1 MFKLE
6 SNRLKREFKITNDN
20 FYASQIMNKCSEM
33 SFVPDGNGC
42 EFVVFFTDG
51 TEVSSKGLPVLKS
64 SEENEKLRFVFAEDL
79 GTTVTLEYWVHE
91 DGNTIC
97 KQITISQ
104 NNDKVI
110 DRIFLEN
117 IGIINSKTH
126 FGIDPKTHREDSDFV
141 TSLGQPFYIDSLF
154 FGCENPA
161 VDSKI
166 IHGAGQIRYYI
177 GRNVGKDFKC
187 PVTVMGGGADN
198 TMLAMQRA
206 FFEYLDFI
214 SVPSPLR
221 FDYACGYFGKGGAKI
236 TPQEIAEKVTPALQT
251 LNAPDMPEISAF
263 ELLNQDWAAEKS
275 EFWSFGKRWQNG
287 FAEIKAACDSEG
299 KGLGI
304 SLDVSGGKKLAK
316 KIQKAGNGFV
326 HSNCDEL
333 CCASHRYNDK
343 LTEYIIGLISE
354 YNLSGISLSFGK
366 SEEMFCIDESH
377 DHGVGGKN
385 EMYYI
390 NDLIENRIALVQAIR
405 SARPEICI
413 TLCGMHNASPF
424 WKQWVNFIDSSAFS
438 SDEKLSDDLAPLEA
452 QITGQDTEFYNTMCL
467 NALQLPAGS
476 LSTEIIANDLSND
489 EFQKFAMWSTVSGEG
504 LVQLSNDMTTL
515 DDAKRESLSRALR
528 FKAESQHI
536 LKNATFIGGNP
547 SENNIYGFVS
557 WTEDGEG
564 VIAMRNPTDEKTS
577 LTLTLNKLM
586 GVPED
591 LCEVRRENVYSL
603 SVPET
608 ADTYSYGS
616 KIDLALH
623 PFECVVFKFTK

>member
-6 SNRLKREFKITNDN
+6 SNRLKREFKINNGN
-20 FYASQIMNKCSEM
+20 FYASQIMNKCSDM

-51 TEVSSKGLPVLKS
+51 TEVSSKGLPVMKS
-64 SEENEKLRFVFAEDL
+64 SEDNEKLKFVFAEDL

-91 DGNTIC
+91 DKNTIC

-110 DRIFLEN
+110 DRVFLEN

-154 FGCENPA
+154 FGCESPA

-177 GRNVGKDFKC
+177 GKNVGKDFKC
-187 PVTVMGGGADN
+187 PVTVMGGGTDN
-198 TMLAMQRA
+198 TMQAMSKA

-221 FDYACGYFGKGGAKI
+221 IDYACGHFGKGGAKI
-236 TPQEIAEKVTPALQT
+236 APQEIADKVLPALQT

-263 ELLNQDWAAEKS
+263 ELLNQDWASEKAD
-275 EFWSFGKRWQNG
+275 FWSFGKRWQNG
-287 FAEIKAACDSEG
+287 FSEIKTACSSEG
-299 KGLGI
+299 KGFGI
-304 SLDVSGGKKLAK
+304 SLDVSGSKKLAK

-343 LTEYIIGLISE
+343 LIEYINGLIGE
-354 YNLSGISLSFGK
+354 YNLGSISLSFGK
-366 SEEMFCIDESH
+366 SEELFCIDESH

-385 EMYYI
+385 EMYYV
-390 NDLIENRIALVQAIR
+390 NDLIENRMALVQSIR
-405 SARPEICI
+405 RSYPDICI
-413 TLCGMHNASPF
+413 SLYGMHDASPF
-424 WKQWVNFIDSSAFS
+424 WRQWVNFIDCSAFAC
-438 SDEKLSDDLAPLEA
+438 DEKLSDELSALEE
-452 QITGQDTEFYNTMCL
+452 QITRTDAGYYNTMCAH
-467 NALQLPAGS
+467 ALQLPAGC
-476 LSTEIIANDLSND
+476 LSTEIIASDLSND

-504 LVQLSNDMTTL
+504 LVQLSHGMTML
-515 DDAKRESLSRALR
+515 DDAKRERLSKALR
-528 FKAESQHI
+528 FKAENQHI
-536 LKNATFIGGNP
+536 LKNAAFIGGNP
-547 SENNIYGFVS
+547 AEDNIYGFVS
-557 WTEDGEG
+557 WTDEGEG
-564 VIAMRNPTDEKTS
+564 VIAMRNPSGEKTS
-577 LTLTLNKLM
+577 LTLTLNRLM

-591 LCEVRRENVYSL
+591 LNEVRRENIYSL

-616 KIDLALH
+616 KIDITLH
-623 PFECVVFKFTK
+623 PFECVIFKFSK